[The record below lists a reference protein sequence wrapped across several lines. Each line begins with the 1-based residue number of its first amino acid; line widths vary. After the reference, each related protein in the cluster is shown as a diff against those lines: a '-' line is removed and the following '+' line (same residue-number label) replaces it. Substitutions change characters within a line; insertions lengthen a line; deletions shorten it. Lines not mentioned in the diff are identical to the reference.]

1 MKDSDAGLPFDR
13 LGTQADGGPA
23 DAHAPLHKCAFD
35 HPETRVAWE
44 QARRKVKRGRWIW
57 HFLYALS
64 WVAYFV
70 LFGNLSSENA
80 KERAAG
86 GIVLVSFVYLTLLYL
101 RRDVMASLKRIRR
114 VLEQHPW
121 QLISAAHRPDG
132 VKDVMGV
139 PVQLRY
145 HEGEELTG
153 LMSARNPLR
162 RRHWP
167 EELEHGAW
175 YAGQVWQAG
184 GARTRGF
191 GVLAVPGGGELMEVS
206 RETAVRR

>member
-1 MKDSDAGLPFDR
+1 MKESSAGHPFDKP
-13 LGTQADGGPA
+13 GTQADRSTPNTP
-23 DAHAPLHKCAFD
+23 APLHKYAFD
-35 HPETRVAWE
+35 HPETRAEWE
-44 QARRKVKRGRWIW
+44 KQRRKAKRGGWVW
-57 HFLYALS
+57 HSLYALS
-64 WVAYFV
+64 WVVCFAFSA
-70 LFGNLSSENA
+70 NASSDIA
-80 KERAAG
+80 KDRAAG
-86 GIVLVSFVYLTLLYL
+86 GIVLVTFCYLLLIYL
-101 RRDVMASLKRIRR
+101 RRDVMGSLKRIRR

-121 QLISAAHRPDG
+121 QFIPAVHRPSG

-175 YAGQVWQAG
+175 YAGEVWQAG

-191 GVLAVPGGGELMEVS
+191 GVLTVPGGGELMEVS

>member
-1 MKDSDAGLPFDR
+1 MKESGAGLPFDKP
-13 LGTQADGGPA
+13 GTQADRGQA

-35 HPETRVAWE
+35 HPETRAAWE
-44 QARRKVKRGRWIW
+44 KARSKAKRGRWIW
-57 HFLYALS
+57 HSLYALS

-86 GIVLVSFVYLTLLYL
+86 GIVLVSFGYLTLLYL
-101 RRDVMASLKRIRR
+101 RRDVMGSLKRIRR

-121 QLISAAHRPDG
+121 QPIPAAHRPDG

-145 HEGEELTG
+145 REGEELTG
-153 LMSARNPLR
+153 LDVRPESASPASL
-162 RRHWP
+162 
-167 EELEHGAW
+167 
-175 YAGQVWQAG
+175 
-184 GARTRGF
+184 ARGTRARC
-191 GVLAVPGGGELMEVS
+191 L
-206 RETAVRR
+206 VRR

>member
-1 MKDSDAGLPFDR
+1 MGEGLPFDKS
-13 LGTQADGGPA
+13 GAQAERVPA
-23 DAHAPLHKCAFD
+23 DVPAPLYKCAFD

-44 QARRKVKRGRWIW
+44 KARRNAARGGWVW

-64 WVAYFV
+64 WVVCFAFSA
-70 LFGNLSSENA
+70 NASSEIA

-86 GIVLVSFVYLTLLYL
+86 AIVLVSFVYMALLYL
-101 RRDVMASLKRIRR
+101 RRDAMGSLKRIRR

-121 QLISAAHRPDG
+121 QHIPAAHRPDG
-132 VKDVMGV
+132 VKDVTGV

-145 HEGEELTG
+145 REGEELTG
-153 LMSARNPLR
+153 LMSARNPLHR
-162 RRHWP
+162 RRWP
-167 EELEHGAW
+167 DELEHGAW
-175 YAGQVWQAG
+175 YAGEVWRAG
-184 GARTRGF
+184 GARKRGF

>member
-1 MKDSDAGLPFDR
+1 M
-13 LGTQADGGPA
+13 
-23 DAHAPLHKCAFD
+23 
-35 HPETRVAWE
+35 
-44 QARRKVKRGRWIW
+44 
-57 HFLYALS
+57 YALS
-64 WVAYFV
+64 WVVCFAFSA
-70 LFGNLSSENA
+70 NASSEIA

-86 GIVLVSFVYLTLLYL
+86 AIVLVSFAYLLLLYL

-121 QLISAAHRPDG
+121 QFIPAAHRPDG

-145 HEGEELTG
+145 REGEELTG

-167 EELEHGAW
+167 EQLEHGAW
-175 YAGQVWQAG
+175 YAGEVWREG

-191 GVLAVPGGGELMEVS
+191 GVLSLPGGGELMEVS

>member
-1 MKDSDAGLPFDR
+1 MKESGGGLPFDKSD
-13 LGTQADGGPA
+13 TQADRGPA
-23 DAHAPLHKCAFD
+23 DAPAPLHKCAFD

-44 QARRKVKRGRWIW
+44 KARRKAKRGGWFW

-64 WVAYFV
+64 WVVCFAFSA
-70 LFGNLSSENA
+70 NASSEIA
-80 KERAAG
+80 KDRAAG
-86 GIVLVSFVYLTLLYL
+86 AIVLVTFIYLILLYL
-101 RRDVMASLKRIRR
+101 RRDVMGSLKRIRR

-121 QLISAAHRPDG
+121 QLIPAAHRPAG

-145 HEGEELTG
+145 REGEELTG

-175 YAGQVWQAG
+175 YAGEVWREG

-191 GVLAVPGGGELMEVS
+191 GVLSVPGGGELMEVS